1 MPVRPEAPRPRPS
14 LWISQQPSPRYAETS
29 GGVDRSPGIE
39 VVIDRSEDIEWA
51 ERADAGASQ
60 FR

>member
-1 MPVRPEAPRPRPS
+1 MPLRPEAPRRRPS
-14 LWISQQPSPRYAETS
+14 LWISQQPYPRDAEMA
-29 GGVDRSPGIE
+29 GGVDRSSGIE

>member
-1 MPVRPEAPRPRPS
+1 MSVRPEAPRRRPN
-14 LWISQQPSPRYAETS
+14 LWISQQPSHRTAEMS
-29 GGVDRSPGIE
+29 GGVDRSPSVE

-51 ERADAGASQ
+51 ERADAGIAQ